1 MNGREEGVFVINIL
15 IFIVYSKIKKPNIC
29 WVLVKV
35 TFLKLLQS
43 SLAYMRTKKIK
54 QKVQSFYGHWSLL
67 QSPS

>member
-1 MNGREEGVFVINIL
+1 MSGRVNEIFVINIL
-15 IFIVYSKIKKPNIC
+15 IFSVYLKIKKPNIC

-43 SLAYMRTKKIK
+43 RLVSMKTKKIK
-54 QKVQSFYGHWSLL
+54 QKVQSFYEHWSLL

>member
-1 MNGREEGVFVINIL
+1 MSGRVNEIFVINIL
-15 IFIVYSKIKKPNIC
+15 IFIVYLKIKKPNIC

-35 TFLKLLQS
+35 TFLKRLQS
-43 SLAYMRTKKIK
+43 RLTCMKTKKIK

>member
-1 MNGREEGVFVINIL
+1 MSGRVNEIFVINIL
-15 IFIVYSKIKKPNIC
+15 IFIVYLKIKKPNIC

-43 SLAYMRTKKIK
+43 RLAFMKTKKIK